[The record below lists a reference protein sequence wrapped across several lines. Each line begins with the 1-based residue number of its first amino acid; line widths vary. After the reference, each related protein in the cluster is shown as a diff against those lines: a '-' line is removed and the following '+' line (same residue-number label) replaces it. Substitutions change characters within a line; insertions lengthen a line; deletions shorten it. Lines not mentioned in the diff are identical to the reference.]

1 MKYLEDFKKF
11 IEIINFYKL
20 SKYYLFAILYLVNF
34 FFEAINLILI
44 VPFLKI
50 ITDDNYFD
58 KYKFYLKSASNL
70 SQNDLIILFVLIFIA
85 INILRFFYLIFSSNI
100 QKKFLSHLR
109 ETVASKLFSS
119 YIKKKYA
126 FHLSNNSSKLS
137 SNIIESNYFV
147 IISEAYMT
155 ILSELLIIVGFLVVL
170 FLYNP
175 IITIIALISIIL
187 GFLFIYSLVRSK
199 HTYWGEVRKA
209 SHSSFLNQVKQGF
222 GSLKELK
229 ILGRIDETVK
239 KFNYY
244 NNLHSIAFYKNSFYN
259 SLPKIF
265 FEFAGVIILFCLI
278 IFMVINNY
286 EIILIFSTI
295 SLYILALY
303 RLLPAASK
311 LSVSFQHL
319 KFYNSV
325 LNNIYADTILK
336 KKETELEYDDYKF
349 SEQIIFKNNILLKN
363 IFFSHKNSES
373 YTLNNF
379 SFEFL
384 KGKSYGI
391 YGRSGVGKSTFVNI
405 ILGLLEPKNG
415 MILVDGVKIEKKN
428 IRSWQNL
435 IGYIPQDIYLNDDT
449 ICNNIALGV
458 PENNINHILIDEV
471 IKIAKLDKLIKS
483 LPKGKDTIIGELGD
497 LMSGGQ
503 KQRIGIARALY
514 QDPQILIFDE
524 ATSALDFDL
533 EDKIL
538 KEILLAKKDKTVIF
552 ISHRF
557 KKVEDRIELYR
568 FSNDGLEKKYSEQ

>member
-44 VPFLKI
+44 VPLLKI
-50 ITDDNYFD
+50 ISDGTYIA
-58 KYKFYLKSASNL
+58 KYKFYYQSTVNL
-70 SQNDLIILFVLIFIA
+70 SQNDLIFLSVLIFMA
-85 INILRFFYLIFSSNI
+85 INILRFFYFIFSSNI
-100 QKKFLSHLR
+100 QKKFLSVVR

-119 YIKKKYA
+119 YTKKNYA

-137 SNIIESNYFV
+137 SNILESNYFV
-147 IISEAYMT
+147 VISEAYMT
-155 ILSELLIIVGFLVVL
+155 ILNESLIILGFLIIL

-175 IITIIALISIIL
+175 IITTIALISIVL
-187 GFLFIYSLVRSK
+187 GFLFIYFLVRSK
-199 HTYWGEVRKA
+199 HEYWGEVRKA
-209 SHSSFLNQVKQGF
+209 SHSSFLNQIKQGF

-229 ILGRIDETVK
+229 ILGRIDETIK

-244 NNLHSIAFYKNSFYN
+244 NNLHSIASYKNSFYN

-265 FEFAGVIILFCLI
+265 FEFAGVIILFLLI

-286 EIILIFSTI
+286 DPILIFSTT

-325 LNNIYADTILK
+325 LNNLYADTILK
-336 KKETELEYDDYKF
+336 KNETEIEYDNYKS

-363 IFFSHKNSES
+363 IFFSYKNSKS
-373 YTLNNF
+373 NTLNNF

-384 KGKSYGI
+384 KGQSYGI
-391 YGRSGVGKSTFVNI
+391 YGSSGVGKTTLVNI

-458 PENNINHILIDEV
+458 SENNINHNIIDEV
-471 IKIAKLDKLIKS
+471 IKISKLDKFINS
-483 LPKGKDTIIGELGD
+483 LPSGKDTIIGELGD
-497 LMSGGQ
+497 LISGGQ

-514 QDPQILIFDE
+514 RDPQILIFDE

-538 KEILLAKKDKTVIF
+538 KEILLAKKDKTIIF

-557 KKVEDRIELYR
+557 KKVENQIKLYR
-568 FSNDGLEKKYSEQ
+568 FSNDGLIEEK